1 MMVNGVKLAPNV
13 DHTSHEDKMFSDI
26 LHASQSDED
35 LTGTPKHLK
44 DYNKTFS
51 KRCTNQL
58 GQ

>member
-1 MMVNGVKLAPNV
+1 MMLNEVKLAPSV
-13 DHTSHEDKMFSDI
+13 DRTSHEDKMFSDI

-51 KRCTNQL
+51 KRCRNQYS
-58 GQ
+58 Q